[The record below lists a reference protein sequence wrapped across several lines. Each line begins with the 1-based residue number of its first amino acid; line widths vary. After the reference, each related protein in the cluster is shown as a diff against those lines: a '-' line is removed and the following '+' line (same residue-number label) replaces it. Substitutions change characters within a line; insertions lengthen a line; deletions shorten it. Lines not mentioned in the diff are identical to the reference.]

1 MDNKTCIQEITAHRK
16 KFDEA
21 VFDVAFHPSQPF
33 IASGG
38 GDAVAKVF
46 V

>member
-1 MDNKTCIQEITAHRK
+1 MENKTCIQEITAHRK

-21 VFDVAFHPSQPF
+21 VFDVAFHQSQPF

-38 GDAVAKVF
+38 ADAVAKVF